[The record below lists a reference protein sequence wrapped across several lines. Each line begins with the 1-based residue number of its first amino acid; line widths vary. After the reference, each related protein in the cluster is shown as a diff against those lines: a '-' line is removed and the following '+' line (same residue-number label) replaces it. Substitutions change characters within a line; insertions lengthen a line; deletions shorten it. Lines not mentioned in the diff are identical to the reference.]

1 MITWYNMFAEY
12 TLCTEFTINPEF
24 VVIHLK
30 GVIVMPR
37 KFVMP
42 DPADRSQN
50 EPAVILSPTQV
61 LGLYNQAT
69 NGDKKSRIVDS
80 VKDAVAKEAREAG
93 WDEVEPIGN
102 QMLLRK
108 TWSDR

>member
-1 MITWYNMFAEY
+1 
-12 TLCTEFTINPEF
+12 
-24 VVIHLK
+24 
-30 GVIVMPR
+30 MPR

-61 LGLYNQAT
+61 LGLYNQENT
-69 NGDKKSRIVDS
+69 GDKKTKIVIS
-80 VKDAVAKEAREAG
+80 VKDAVVKNAKEAG

-108 TWSDR
+108 KWSDK

>member
-1 MITWYNMFAEY
+1 
-12 TLCTEFTINPEF
+12 
-24 VVIHLK
+24 
-30 GVIVMPR
+30 MPR

-61 LGLYNQAT
+61 LGLYNQENT
-69 NGDKKSRIVDS
+69 GDKKTRIVDS
-80 VKDAVAKEAREAG
+80 VKDAVVKNAKEAG
-93 WDEVEPIGN
+93 WDEVESIGN

-108 TWSDR
+108 KWSDK

>member
-1 MITWYNMFAEY
+1 MLYNVDYAECRNAY
-12 TLCTEFTINPEF
+12 EQNIKEA
-24 VVIHLK
+24 I
-30 GVIVMPR
+30 IMPR

-61 LGLYNQAT
+61 LGLYNQENT
-69 NGDKKSRIVDS
+69 GDKKTRIVDS
-80 VKDAVAKEAREAG
+80 VKDAVVKNAKEAG

-108 TWSDR
+108 KWSDK

>member
-1 MITWYNMFAEY
+1 
-12 TLCTEFTINPEF
+12 
-24 VVIHLK
+24 
-30 GVIVMPR
+30 MPR

-61 LGLYNQAT
+61 LGLYNQENT
-69 NGDKKSRIVDS
+69 GDKKTRIVDS
-80 VKDAVAKEAREAG
+80 VKETIENQAKSAG
-93 WDEVEPIGN
+93 WDEVESIGN

-108 TWSDR
+108 KWSDK

>member
-1 MITWYNMFAEY
+1 
-12 TLCTEFTINPEF
+12 
-24 VVIHLK
+24 
-30 GVIVMPR
+30 MPR

-61 LGLYNQAT
+61 LGLYNQENT
-69 NGDKKSRIVDS
+69 GEKKTRIVDS
-80 VKDAVAKEAREAG
+80 VKDTVENQAKLAG
-93 WDEVEPIGN
+93 WDEVESIGN

-108 TWSDR
+108 KWSNK

>member
-1 MITWYNMFAEY
+1 
-12 TLCTEFTINPEF
+12 
-24 VVIHLK
+24 
-30 GVIVMPR
+30 MPR

-61 LGLYNQAT
+61 LGLYNQENAY
-69 NGDKKSRIVDS
+69 DKKTRIVDS
-80 VKDAVAKEAREAG
+80 VKDTVEKQAKSAG
-93 WDEVEPIGN
+93 WDEVESIGN

-108 TWSDR
+108 KWTDK

>member
-1 MITWYNMFAEY
+1 
-12 TLCTEFTINPEF
+12 
-24 VVIHLK
+24 
-30 GVIVMPR
+30 MPR

-61 LGLYNQAT
+61 LGLYNQENT
-69 NGDKKSRIVDS
+69 GEKKTRVVDS
-80 VKDAVAKEAREAG
+80 VKETIAERAKDAG
-93 WDEVEPIGN
+93 WDEVESIGN

-108 TWSDR
+108 KWLDK

>member
-1 MITWYNMFAEY
+1 
-12 TLCTEFTINPEF
+12 
-24 VVIHLK
+24 
-30 GVIVMPR
+30 MPR
-37 KFVMP
+37 RFVMP

-61 LGLYNQAT
+61 LGLYNQE
-69 NGDKKSRIVDS
+69 NSSDKKTRIVDS
-80 VKDAVAKEAREAG
+80 VKEAVAKSAKDSG

-108 TWSDR
+108 NWTK

>member
-1 MITWYNMFAEY
+1 MYQGTHCVQNKYS
-12 TLCTEFTINPEF
+12 
-24 VVIHLK
+24 VVRHYSIQDFNRRENVQL
-30 GVIVMPR
+30 PR

-61 LGLYNQAT
+61 LGLYNQEVT
-69 NGDKKSRIVDS
+69 NDKKTRVVDS
-80 VKDAVAKEAREAG
+80 VKTTIKNKAIEAG
-93 WDEVEPIGN
+93 WDVVEPIGN

-108 TWSDR
+108 EWNSK

>member
-1 MITWYNMFAEY
+1 
-12 TLCTEFTINPEF
+12 
-24 VVIHLK
+24 
-30 GVIVMPR
+30 MPR

-61 LGLYNQAT
+61 LGLYNQENT
-69 NGDKKSRIVDS
+69 NDKKTRIVDS
-80 VKDAVAKEAREAG
+80 VKDTVEKQAKSAG
-93 WDEVEPIGN
+93 WDEVESIGN

-108 TWSDR
+108 KWSD

>member
-1 MITWYNMFAEY
+1 MI
-12 TLCTEFTINPEF
+12 
-24 VVIHLK
+24 
-30 GVIVMPR
+30 MPR

-61 LGLYNQAT
+61 LGLYNQENT
-69 NGDKKSRIVDS
+69 NDKKTRIVDS
-80 VKDAVAKEAREAG
+80 VKDTVEKQAKSAG
-93 WDEVEPIGN
+93 WDEVESIGN

-108 TWSDR
+108 KWADK

>member
-1 MITWYNMFAEY
+1 
-12 TLCTEFTINPEF
+12 
-24 VVIHLK
+24 
-30 GVIVMPR
+30 MPR

-61 LGLYNQAT
+61 LGLYNQE
-69 NGDKKSRIVDS
+69 NSSDKKSRIVDS
-80 VKDAVAKEAREAG
+80 VKDAVAKSAKDFG

-108 TWSDR
+108 KWTK

>member
-1 MITWYNMFAEY
+1 
-12 TLCTEFTINPEF
+12 
-24 VVIHLK
+24 
-30 GVIVMPR
+30 MPR
-37 KFVMP
+37 TCVMP

-61 LGLYNQAT
+61 LGLYNQENT
-69 NGDKKSRIVDS
+69 GDKKTRIVDS
-80 VKDAVAKEAREAG
+80 VKDAVVKNAKEAG

-108 TWSDR
+108 KWSDK

>member
-1 MITWYNMFAEY
+1 
-12 TLCTEFTINPEF
+12 
-24 VVIHLK
+24 
-30 GVIVMPR
+30 MPR

-61 LGLYNQAT
+61 LGLYNQENT
-69 NGDKKSRIVDS
+69 GDKKTRIVDS
-80 VKDAVAKEAREAG
+80 VKDTIRKQAKLAG

-108 TWSDR
+108 KWTDK

>member
-1 MITWYNMFAEY
+1 
-12 TLCTEFTINPEF
+12 
-24 VVIHLK
+24 
-30 GVIVMPR
+30 MPR

-61 LGLYNQAT
+61 LGLYNQENT
-69 NGDKKSRIVDS
+69 NDKKTRIVDS
-80 VKDAVAKEAREAG
+80 VKDTVEKQAKSAG
-93 WDEVEPIGN
+93 WDEVESIGN

-108 TWSDR
+108 KWADK

>member
-1 MITWYNMFAEY
+1 
-12 TLCTEFTINPEF
+12 
-24 VVIHLK
+24 
-30 GVIVMPR
+30 MPR

-61 LGLYNQAT
+61 LGLYNQENT
-69 NGDKKSRIVDS
+69 GDKKTRIVDS
-80 VKDAVAKEAREAG
+80 VKAAVAESAKEAG

-108 TWSDR
+108 KWSD